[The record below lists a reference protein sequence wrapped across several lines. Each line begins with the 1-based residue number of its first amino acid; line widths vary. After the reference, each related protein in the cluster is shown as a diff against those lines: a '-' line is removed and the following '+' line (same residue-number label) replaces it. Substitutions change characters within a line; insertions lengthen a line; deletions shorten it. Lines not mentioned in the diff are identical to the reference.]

1 MSAIRV
7 AALAALAVGTA
18 LASGLADAQVFRIIG
33 PDGKVT
39 FSDRPP
45 PDAKAVPAQTV
56 TMGGGGG
63 TPSASLPLELRNVV
77 NRYPVTLYTT
87 ANCGPCESARSYL
100 RQRGVPYTEYTVS
113 KNEDYAALQRLSGS
127 NSLPFLTIGSQ
138 HVPGFSEG
146 EWSQYFE
153 AAGYP
158 RTSQLPSG
166 YRFGEPQPL
175 VAVQSAPPPSQRP
188 PAPTQPQ
195 RAQTAPNPDQP
206 NPQNPAGIRF

>member
-18 LASGLADAQVFRIIG
+18 LASGLADAQVFRLVG

-45 PDAKAVPAQTV
+45 PDAKAVPAQTI
-56 TMGGGGG
+56 TMGGG
-63 TPSASLPLELRNVV
+63 TPAASLPMELRNAVT
-77 NRYPVTLYTT
+77 RYPVTLYT
-87 ANCGPCESARSYL
+87 AGNCAPCDAGRSYL
-100 RQRGVPYTEYTVS
+100 RRRGIPYTENTVTN
-113 KNEDYAALQRLSGS
+113 NEDAAALQRLSGAGS
-127 NSLPFLTIGSQ
+127 VPFMTIGSQ

-146 EWSQYFE
+146 EWSQYFD

-166 YRFGEPQPL
+166 YRFADPRPL
-175 VAVQSAPPPSQRP
+175 VAVQQAAP
-188 PAPTQPQ
+188 PAPAAAPAQPQ
-195 RAQTAPNPDQP
+195 RAQAAPEVDRPNPS
-206 NPQNPAGIRF
+206 NPAGIRF

>member
-1 MSAIRV
+1 
-7 AALAALAVGTA
+7 
-18 LASGLADAQVFRIIG
+18 QVFRIIG

-113 KNEDYAALQRLSGS
+113 KNEDYA
-127 NSLPFLTIGSQ
+127 
-138 HVPGFSEG
+138 
-146 EWSQYFE
+146 
-153 AAGYP
+153 
-158 RTSQLPSG
+158 
-166 YRFGEPQPL
+166 
-175 VAVQSAPPPSQRP
+175 
-188 PAPTQPQ
+188 TQPQ